1 MGNHQV
7 RFLGEGAA
15 AMPFP
20 YPTPKTKMHG
30 IRDASCDL
38 KIANFRA
45 MSEDVS
51 GTGTHRPGV
60 WKPL

>member
-1 MGNHQV
+1 
-7 RFLGEGAA
+7 
-15 AMPFP
+15 MPFP

-45 MSEDVS
+45 MAEDVS

>member
-1 MGNHQV
+1 
-7 RFLGEGAA
+7 
-15 AMPFP
+15 
-20 YPTPKTKMHG
+20 MHG

-45 MSEDVS
+45 MAEDVS